1 MHVLRQLRPQCMEG
15 SWQSRSSHGEVR
27 DIGDTNVPLYVT
39 TPSGGKHDIQTR
51 ALQWSAQDLV
61 HALVNPPVLLCIQLE
76 RFVRRNRAIR
86 KKSVPIVVGDICM
99 PMFVNA
105 SAHTE
110 QIAYRLISM
119 VVHLGNSP
127 NTGHYRSVLLTPTEV
142 GLTGNPCHFQ
152 AYYTDDGVSADVCRV

>member
-1 MHVLRQLRPQCMEG
+1 MHVLRKLRPQCMEG

-27 DIGDTNVPLYVT
+27 DIGDTNVPLYVA
-39 TPSGGKHDIQTR
+39 TPSGGKHDIQTCV
-51 ALQWSAQDLV
+51 LQWSAQDLV

-86 KKSVPIVVGDICM
+86 KKSVPIVAGDICM

-110 QIAYRLISM
+110 HIAYRLITILMM
-119 VVHLGNSP
+119 VF
-127 NTGHYRSVLLTPTEV
+127 RLL
-142 GLTGNPCHFQ
+142 LLI
-152 AYYTDDGVSADVCRV
+152 VSTCLIRMFIFCGS